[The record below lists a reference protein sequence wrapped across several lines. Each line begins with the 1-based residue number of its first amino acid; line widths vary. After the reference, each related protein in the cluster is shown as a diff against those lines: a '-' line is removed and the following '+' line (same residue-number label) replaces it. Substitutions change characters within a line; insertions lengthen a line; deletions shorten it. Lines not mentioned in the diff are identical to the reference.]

1 MMICARCKIET
12 EGAKNY
18 GGYAIDDN
26 VEYCLSCWE
35 KWIEIVNRQL
45 REREEF
51 KKGGVDETDK
61 IQRRRQNS

>member
-45 REREEF
+45 KEREEF
-51 KKGGVDETDK
+51 KKGE
-61 IQRRRQNS
+61 